1 MVHFKYLNILKN
13 RNNKKLCRL
22 FIQEINVYF
31 SYYSLTAEVPITR
44 EKKIFFDTEIVLFYL
59 CNSMS
64 KIYSLVYN
72 QWCDLKKSF
81 LIVSISFLINWCHS
95 EDKITHMKQL
105 THINGSCLINQW
117 YPSLFCLSSLSAM
130 FQTYLEF
137 SLILLLYI

>member
-1 MVHFKYLNILKN
+1 MVHFKYLNILKY
-13 RNNKKLCRL
+13 RNKKKSLQV
-22 FIQEINVYF
+22 I
-31 SYYSLTAEVPITR
+31 YSGDKCVLLLLQLNCWSTYNKR
-44 EKKIFFDTEIVLFYL
+44 KKNFFDTEIVLFYL
-59 CNSMS
+59 CNFMS

-117 YPSLFCLSSLSAM
+117 HPSLFCLSSLSAM
-130 FQTYLEF
+130 FQTCLEF
-137 SLILLLYI
+137 SLILLLYV